1 MRDFWNNPIYP
12 QKAKLEPKTGE
23 GGGHMPSPLGPP
35 APTALELRL
44 LPKRGGAQNR
54 VVGALISSYIQLLQP
69 LY

>member
-1 MRDFWNNPIYP
+1 MVE
-12 QKAKLEPKTGE
+12 LELTNIPKTE
-23 GGGHMPSPLGPP
+23 GATPHPPGPP

-54 VVGALISSYIQLLQP
+54 VVGALISSYIQLPQP